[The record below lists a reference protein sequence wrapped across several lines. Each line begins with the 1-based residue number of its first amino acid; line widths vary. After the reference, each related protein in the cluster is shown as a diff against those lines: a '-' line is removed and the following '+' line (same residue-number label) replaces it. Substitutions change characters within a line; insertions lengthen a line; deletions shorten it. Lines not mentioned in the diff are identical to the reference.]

1 MVLEETKKFVRE
13 NRELLEEIVRHGSPA
28 IKPLAAAF
36 LLAVE
41 DENEDRSSL
50 RVRAGRDDRK

>member
-13 NRELLEEIVRHGSPA
+13 NRELLEEIVKHGSPA

-41 DENEDRSSL
+41 CEDENQKSL
-50 RVRAGRDDRK
+50 RTNEDDRK